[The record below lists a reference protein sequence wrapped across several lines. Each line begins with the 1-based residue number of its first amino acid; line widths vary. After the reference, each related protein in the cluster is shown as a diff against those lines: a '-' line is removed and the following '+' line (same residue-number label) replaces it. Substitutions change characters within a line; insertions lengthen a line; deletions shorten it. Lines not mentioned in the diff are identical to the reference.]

1 MGMLTA
7 YLKRHRGTVLLWAAV
22 CAVFLLTFR
31 LYHLPL
37 GAVGYGAALSGTLG
51 LLCFLSGFRR
61 YRKKCRMLRLAAEHP
76 EAEPEF
82 PEPSG
87 ELEEKYQEIIRGL
100 LENGKDLENQMEE
113 RYADLVDAY
122 TVWAHQI
129 KTPIVAMRLKLSG
142 EDTNLSREILEEVLR
157 IEQYVEMALVVLR
170 LDGNSTDYVLARYEL
185 DSILRQAIHRFSSQ
199 FIRKKIRLLYQPVQ
213 YSVVTDE
220 KWLLFV
226 VEQILSNALK
236 YTKPGG
242 TITIAMDPPGIL
254 AIQDTGIGIAAEDL
268 PRIFDKGYTG
278 YNGRKDKKAS
288 GLGLYLC
295 RRICENLGH
304 SVRANSDPETGTVIL
319 LDLRR
324 KELEAE

>member
-1 MGMLTA
+1 M
-7 YLKRHRGTVLLWAAV
+7 
-22 CAVFLLTFR
+22 
-31 LYHLPL
+31 
-37 GAVGYGAALSGTLG
+37 
-51 LLCFLSGFRR
+51 
-61 YRKKCRMLRLAAEHP
+61 
-76 EAEPEF
+76 
-82 PEPSG
+82 
-87 ELEEKYQEIIRGL
+87 
-100 LENGKDLENQMEE
+100 
-113 RYADLVDAY
+113 
-122 TVWAHQI
+122 
-129 KTPIVAMRLKLSG
+129 
-142 EDTNLSREILEEVLR
+142 
-157 IEQYVEMALVVLR
+157 
-170 LDGNSTDYVLARYEL
+170 
-185 DSILRQAIHRFSSQ
+185 
-199 FIRKKIRLLYQPVQ
+199 
-213 YSVVTDE
+213 TDE

-278 YNGRKDKKAS
+278 YNERKDKKAS